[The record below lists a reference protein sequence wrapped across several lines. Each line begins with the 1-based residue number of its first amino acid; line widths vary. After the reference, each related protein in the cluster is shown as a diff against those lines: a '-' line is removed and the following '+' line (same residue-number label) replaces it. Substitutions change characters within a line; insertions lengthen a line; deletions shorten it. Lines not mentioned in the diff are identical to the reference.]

1 MKSKGVKKLSE
12 LRNRIYLLRVI
23 RWVAGLF
30 FILLCIVLPLIPHKE
45 LEDLLSSNDQ
55 SGPLYYLAFVAI
67 IVLIT
72 SLYNK
77 EFGGISICNGRGSAI
92 LFFIIIATLLTF
104 SPTIVYLFG
113 NEQIISYFYINKSS
127 YELLLLFID
136 FISLAVF
143 IFCWRKI
150 TELSSKENIHRNKLI
165 SNGHANREVP
175 INDKSG
181 DLFGF
186 QKRAEFL
193 AQQVE
198 SGQNIMITGEWGSG
212 KSSLCNLISN
222 ELKRNTD
229 IKTIICKINCWGN
242 RIQNFDET
250 LLNSILLELK
260 QHCDTFFV
268 SNVPSLYMNGFRSSD
283 NWLKNLIGFILPNRI
298 PPCEVLA
305 QLDSMLIHNKIRV
318 IITVEDAD
326 RNEDKEFINKVV
338 APMLDSLN
346 HLINIKFLFTITEG
360 SIVQNHEMI
369 SRIVALKHVII
380 PPSEKFYILELYK
393 FTRNLISSADDVIL
407 PDEKNII
414 NRLFGQFDGNYSSN
428 NEIYIDGEK
437 YPRINRIV
445 DSGVSMAYYLT
456 SLIKSYRDFKFVLKD
471 IEFRWNQIKGQV
483 DLCDLIAFRMLEK
496 FDIKIYDFVANKLNK
511 DIFEYEK
518 SKNDEVIFFGE
529 KKSNFEHLRFK
540 KIIYFFENADKRKNP
555 QSVALQEDKYHLRVL
570 FDCIPQGKDTGDQAI
585 FRILNLFE
593 IGKINQNCA
602 IEKLYS
608 LTNDEEFVRLWTG
621 NLLYSGSY
629 SLVSK
634 FIENYGYILL
644 LKNRL
649 DLLCELACK
658 IADKSENTF
667 SLLGEDP
674 TRSLFNAL
682 KEYYNDDY
690 NSRKQILKYIYHILV
705 VISNRNLHSF
715 YIFYRCVI
723 SEEQIYL
730 KINVE
735 LQTLINRLVSEWD
748 KDPTLLIKT
757 SPLDDI
763 WAISRLSYVID
774 INKIPWGELF
784 RILTSKGLS
793 KEHNDIL
800 TLQFIGYFMNGL
812 ELIYNRINKID
823 LQRPGEGICY
833 NVIRLSSDIVKTWT
847 NIMKN
852 VIGENYIKKFCII
865 FSQIDVESL
874 ISTYF
879 PNKTKYTQTIST
891 IRNSRYYAS
900 EILLNLR
907 SQENS
912 DK

>member
-12 LRNRIYLLRVI
+12 LRNRIHLLRVI

-428 NEIYIDGEK
+428 NEIYIDGET

-456 SLIKSYRDFKFVLKD
+456 SLIKSYRDFKFVLRD

-518 SKNDEVIFFGE
+518 SKNDEVIFLGE

-540 KIIYFFENADKRKNP
+540 KIIYFFENTDKRKNP

-593 IGKINQNCA
+593 IGEINQNCA

-608 LTNDEEFVRLWTG
+608 LTHDEEFVRLWNSDLSKFQSYQLVAEFIG
-621 NLLYSGSY
+621 RYGCRLSQLSQRLNLLRE
-629 SLVSK
+629 LV
-634 FIENYGYILL
+634 FIICDVKIKTVNWDTDNAVNEVLKILL
-644 LKNRL
+644 
-649 DLLCELACK
+649 D
-658 IADKSENTF
+658 
-667 SLLGEDP
+667 
-674 TRSLFNAL
+674 
-682 KEYYNDDY
+682 YYNNGRMDTNTICDCVY
-690 NSRKQILKYIYHILV
+690 NMLEITYMH
-705 VISNRNLHSF
+705 NLTLF
-715 YIFYRCVI
+715 CRFYRSIV
-723 SEEQIYL
+723 
-730 KINVE
+730 
-735 LQTLINRLVSEWD
+735 
-748 KDPTLLIKT
+748 KDPNIPSEFTDKLKSLTPTIIQIWNKDPIMLIKA

-763 WAISRLSYVID
+763 LAISRLSNKKD
-774 INKIPWGELF
+774 INIPWGKLF
-784 RILTSKGLS
+784 SLLKSKGLS
-793 KEHNDIL
+793 KAYNDIL

-812 ELIYNRINKID
+812 ELIYNRINKIE

-833 NVIRLSSDIVKTWT
+833 NVIRLPSGLVKIWID
-847 NIMKN
+847 IMKN
-852 VIGENYIKKFCII
+852 VIGQNNIKEFCII
-865 FSQIDVESL
+865 FSEVDTEYL

-879 PNKTKYTQTIST
+879 PNKSEYYQTIST
-891 IRNSRYYAS
+891 IRNSKYYAR
-900 EILLNLR
+900 EILYKLR
-907 SQENS
+907 VQENTN
-912 DK
+912 K